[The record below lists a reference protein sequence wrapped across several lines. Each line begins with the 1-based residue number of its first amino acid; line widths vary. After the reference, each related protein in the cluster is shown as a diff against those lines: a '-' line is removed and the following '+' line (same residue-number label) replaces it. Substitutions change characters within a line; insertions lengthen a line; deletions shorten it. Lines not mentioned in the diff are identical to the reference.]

1 MSDHEFDHPDLVE
14 FARIVRQHFDRALEA
29 EEAAALVAFERLS
42 TFRDRLFDL
51 EAYGARVTVKT
62 VAGDLVGGIGSVG
75 LDHVVLFEGSR
86 RTVVRLDEVI
96 AVMSG

>member
-1 MSDHEFDHPDLVE
+1 M
-14 FARIVRQHFDRALEA
+14 ALEA

-51 EAYGARVTVKT
+51 EAYGGRVTVRT
-62 VAGDLVGGIGSVG
+62 VAGEMTGGIGAVG

-86 RTVVRLDEVI
+86 RTVVRVDEIIGVTWE
-96 AVMSG
+96 